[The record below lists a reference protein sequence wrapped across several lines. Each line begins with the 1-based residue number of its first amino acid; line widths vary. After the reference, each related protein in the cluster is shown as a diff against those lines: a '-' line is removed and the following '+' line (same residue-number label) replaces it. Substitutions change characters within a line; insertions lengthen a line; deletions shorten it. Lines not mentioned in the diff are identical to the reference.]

1 MFVHPKEILATGPF
15 WVTERA
21 NMYFILQRRKGGWIA
36 GTVINNF
43 LINGKFFNKN
53 IITDFAEL

>member
-36 GTVINNF
+36 GKVILVF
-43 LINGKFFNKN
+43 
-53 IITDFAEL
+53 

>member
-36 GTVINNF
+36 GKVI
-43 LINGKFFNKN
+43 LINGKFS
-53 IITDFAEL
+53 TRV

>member
-36 GTVINNF
+36 GKVILVF
-43 LINGKFFNKN
+43 IFNKWKVFN
-53 IITDFAEL
+53 KSILTDFS